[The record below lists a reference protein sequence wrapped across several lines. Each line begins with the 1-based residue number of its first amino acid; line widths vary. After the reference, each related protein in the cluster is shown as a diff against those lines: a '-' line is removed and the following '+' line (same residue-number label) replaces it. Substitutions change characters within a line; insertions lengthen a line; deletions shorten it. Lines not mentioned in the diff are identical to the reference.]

1 MAEKKSQNIE
11 VNTTFGEKLF
21 DLRKDRGLNQ
31 QELADLLGIS
41 LKTIQNYE
49 KNELKDLSFINV
61 KKISSFFN
69 VSIDYLAGYKTNKT
83 IEDTSLDSIN
93 LTREAINAVSNGKY
107 DHSLLSEIISH
118 PQFNILMLDIMVLT
132 SQQYA
137 LNMVQNNAV
146 LSYSRKL
153 LLEKTDGIENFD
165 SKLIDL
171 STIDEDI
178 FVKEAIHKDLDIILQ
193 DLIIAHPQTE
203 IEQMKEL
210 MRLQI
215 IGQMDQALEDS
226 KKAKNG
232 SPDQLIDIVL
242 GSLKLSRDKMTAEQL
257 DTLLE
262 IIKLSPLLKSG
273 VSQRGKKNK
282 STGE

>member
-1 MAEKKSQNIE
+1 
-11 VNTTFGEKLF
+11 
-21 DLRKDRGLNQ
+21 
-31 QELADLLGIS
+31 
-41 LKTIQNYE
+41 
-49 KNELKDLSFINV
+49 
-61 KKISSFFN
+61 
-69 VSIDYLAGYKTNKT
+69 
-83 IEDTSLDSIN
+83 
-93 LTREAINAVSNGKY
+93 
-107 DHSLLSEIISH
+107 
-118 PQFNILMLDIMVLT
+118 MVLI

-226 KKAKNG
+226 KNAKNG

-242 GSLKLSRDKMTAEQL
+242 GCLKLSRDKMTPEQL
-257 DTLLE
+257 ETLLE